1 MSALDRLLGRASLR
15 ERVEELETE
24 LDDLRAE
31 RDSLERQLEAES
43 DRRADAV
50 TARQEAAERVNR
62 LEDRIAQLEGDLD
75 RETER
80 EELSFRGVERLGLD
94 ATERVLD
101 TLDGVAPGRER
112 ALTATVDVGDGDGDD
127 DGVPEAAREAF
138 GDRTPLLSRAAP
150 CVAVTDDDGLVSAAL
165 SPPVSPASRVT
176 WSDGFELERSNY
188 LPRGRYSLAAVRADV
203 FAVGV
208 YEGRERVTV
217 EGFRSEV
224 KGDHSKGGFSQAR
237 FERLRDEQIDAH
249 LDRCRTALSEHAVEP
264 LYLVG
269 DRAAV
274 DRLAETVT
282 PTPAATDA
290 VDATGDPETTL
301 SAAFREFWTT
311 RLYLV

>member
-1 MSALDRLLGRASLR
+1 VSLLDRLLGRASLR
-15 ERVEELETE
+15 ERVEELEAE
-24 LDDLRAE
+24 LAGVREE

-94 ATERVLD
+94 AAERVLD

-112 ALTATVDVGDGDGDD
+112 ALTATVGVSDDGDGE
-127 DGVPEAAREAF
+127 GVPAAAREAF
-138 GDRTPLLSRAAP
+138 GDRAPLLSRAAP

-188 LPRGRYSLAAVRADV
+188 LPRGRYSLAVVRADV

-274 DRLAETVT
+274 DRLAETAT